1 MTSHKR
7 KQPEDD
13 FVTSTLGA
21 MIGALWGGVL
31 LLILGIPMVISKSL
45 DGLARLRKS
54 TQANKPGLSKTN
66 AVLPRWDDNDR
77 FEIAEQIAAVRFEGF
92 IAYLWVY
99 SKSNR
104 IVRQLKCVRADL
116 VQQLQQDRFPMEC
129 LAYQGGGQNEIAG
142 AMLATESDAARL
154 IHSLLDTSPL
164 EPSSV
169 ACPVSSDRPAAPAL
183 PAQRAGEVSTPA
195 TPALP
200 AQRAGKVT
208 TPATP
213 ARAAR
218 KPSDV
223 TGTVLDFGE
232 TYRFS
237 KEDDEE
243 SKRPTFFLTI
253 QPGGQASPV
262 TRYGVVLADQV
273 AKQNVQRGDRIKLS
287 FLGKEKVQASD
298 GKRSFFRNQ
307 YALERL
313 S

>member
-183 PAQRAGEVSTPA
+183 PAQRAGEV
-195 TPALP
+195 
-200 AQRAGKVT
+200 T

-218 KPSDV
+218 KPSGV

-237 KEDDEE
+237 KEGDEE

>member
-1 MTSHKR
+1 MTSRKR

-54 TQANKPGLSKTN
+54 TQANKPSLSKTN

-169 ACPVSSDRPAAPAL
+169 ARPVISDRPAAPAL
-183 PAQRAGEVSTPA
+183 PAQRAGEV
-195 TPALP
+195 
-200 AQRAGKVT
+200 T
-208 TPATP
+208 TPTTP

-243 SKRPTFFLTI
+243 SKRPTFFLRI
-253 QPGGQASPV
+253 QPDGQASPV
-262 TRYGVVLADQV
+262 TRYGVVLADLV
-273 AKQNVQRGDRIKLS
+273 DKKDVQRGDRIKLS
-287 FLGKEKVQASD
+287 FLGKEKVQAPD

>member
-1 MTSHKR
+1 MTSRKR

-169 ACPVSSDRPAAPAL
+169 ARPVSSDRPAAPAL
-183 PAQRAGEVSTPA
+183 PAQRAGEV
-195 TPALP
+195 
-200 AQRAGKVT
+200 T

-218 KPSDV
+218 KPSGV

-237 KEDDEE
+237 NEGDEE